1 MGCTLGTDLGCTL
14 GTDLGCTLGFPTMIS
29 GKDPSVH
36 PQANPSVHPQA
47 NPSVHPRRQDPNV
60 HPQCTPGRSPK
71 RARCRIPMHCF
82 GRASQPQCAPDG
94 AQPLVCTNPSVHPR
108 RHGPCTPTH
117 DQPQCAINGHS
128 TQQVFLTQIV
138 TLYLNYTSRI
148 NCDEFRN
155 PKV

>member
-1 MGCTLGTDLGCTL
+1 MYTGNGLGVYTGDRLGVYTGISHNDQWQRSQCTPPG
-14 GTDLGCTLGFPTMIS
+14 
-29 GKDPSVH
+29 
-36 PQANPSVHPQA
+36 Q
-47 NPSVHPRRQDPNV
+47 
-60 HPQCTPGRSPK
+60 PQCTPSG
-71 RARCRIPMHCF
+71 
-82 GRASQPQCAPDG
+82 QPQCAPPTAG
-94 AQPLVCTNPSVHPR
+94 PQCTPPVYTRSITQACSMSDPNALLRPRIAASMCTRWRTTPCVHQPSVHPR

-148 NCDEFRN
+148 KCDEFRN